1 MNKGD
6 FTISIKLPKNL
17 FYYDEPINYEIVLD
31 YKKLKLV
38 IKGLIIS
45 LIRYKRQKFFEM
57 GLYHHGKNKEE
68 PIIIRTSKL
77 NKSKKECNFKDVI
90 HFPKKVPFDGCIYP
104 PLVYKEMEIK
114 GPYME
119 NIDI

>member
-45 LIRYKRQKFFEM
+45 LIRYKKKKIIEM

-77 NKSKKECNFKDVI
+77 NKTKKILK
-90 HFPKKVPFDGCIYP
+90 
-104 PLVYKEMEIK
+104 M
-114 GPYME
+114 
-119 NIDI
+119 

>member
-45 LIRYKRQKFFEM
+45 STFLLLKI
-57 GLYHHGKNKEE
+57 L
-68 PIIIRTSKL
+68 
-77 NKSKKECNFKDVI
+77 
-90 HFPKKVPFDGCIYP
+90 
-104 PLVYKEMEIK
+104 
-114 GPYME
+114 
-119 NIDI
+119 